1 MSTSL
6 KIYVNC
12 DTQDLPYGTTGVDWV
27 EVNLGADALIFSNGS
42 EVVKDG
48 EPIPGSSALN
58 QAGIVLTALEQVVP
72 HYFLADFNENL
83 LKEIHNAG
91 NKDKQYVFCF
101 AFDGATASEPVLEMW
116 DNTSLNTFINYS
128 LGAGTASNSWFRG
141 IVTTDAL
148 PGANWVGNKLAG
160 SSDTHFLW
168 LNNQVG
174 ALGAAKNLYCNLKV
188 VVPASFPNASAETP
202 IMVVKYTGN

>member
-1 MSTSL
+1 MATL

-12 DTQDLPYGTTGVDWV
+12 DTQDLPVGTTGVDWV

-42 EVVKDG
+42 EIVKDG

-58 QAGIVLTALEQVVP
+58 QAGIVLTVLEQVIP

-91 NKDKQYVFCF
+91 NQNKRYVFCF

-116 DNTSLNTFINYS
+116 DNTALNTFINYS

-141 IVTTDAL
+141 VVTTNAL
-148 PGANWVGNKLAG
+148 PGTNWVGSKLAG

-168 LNNQVG
+168 LNNQAG
-174 ALGAAKNLYCNLKV
+174 ALNTAKNLYCNLKV
-188 VVPASFPNASAETP
+188 VVPASFPNAAAETP